1 MSEVIMDGK
10 KEIKTLLRI
19 VCIILCVLGIA
30 AVVIQTIE
38 QTTIAGR
45 FTTITLA
52 CALASAGLYM
62 ILGMKKQW
70 SSIFRLLLLFVIIS
84 RVLASVTVLIAG
96 GRTFEAIV
104 YLAAAAFVAVLLA
117 FQDLG
122 KDLSLIFAGIYLL
135 LEIIATVLSTLK
147 TGFGAVVTVPFNSVL
162 LAVTIYS
169 CMVGKYMDKE
179 ERNTK

>member
-1 MSEVIMDGK
+1 MDSK
-10 KEIKTLLRI
+10 KEIQQLLRI

-30 AVVIQTIE
+30 AVIIQITE

-52 CALASAGLYM
+52 CALMSAGLYM
-62 ILGMKKQW
+62 IMGMKKKVAPL
-70 SSIFRLLLLFVIIS
+70 FKLLLLFVILS
-84 RVLASVTVLIAG
+84 RVLAAVTVLIAG
-96 GRTFEAIV
+96 ERIAEAII
-104 YLAAAAFVAVLLA
+104 YLVAAAFVAILLT

-135 LEIIATVLSTLK
+135 LEIIAAVLSTLN
-147 TGFGAVVTVPFNSVL
+147 TGMGIVVTLPFNSVL
-162 LAVTIYS
+162 LAITIYS

-179 ERNTK
+179 ERKAN